1 MAYIGRGTDKIS
13 NIEVLDN
20 ITFTNSAG
28 PYNITQSST
37 AFTPISPS
45 ALVISI
51 DGIIQSP
58 SSVTV
63 SGSTLT
69 FDTSMAS
76 TSTMNFIYQIGVG
89 LITTPGDSTITTAKI
104 VDDAV
109 TTAKI
114 LDDNVTYAK
123 MQDIATG
130 NRVLGRATAGEI
142 SEVQVS
148 NDMLAGSIANAKL
161 ANDTITINSQAIAL
175 GGSGTID
182 VTDTKPTIASLT
194 PSVITNDATA
204 VVIAGTGFVSIPIV
218 EAINTSGAITPAD
231 SVSFTSATSIT
242 ATFTLPV
249 DGTYYVRV
257 ENNSGDAVRTS
268 TAALTVSDNPV
279 WVTASGSLGT
289 FAGNTS
295 VGTINL
301 VCTDATSFAVTT
313 GSVTAGLTF
322 TTGVGTATITGTQT
336 AHTTAATDSFSVTAT
351 DAEGQTA
358 VRAFTIT
365 YSFGATGGAQF
376 N

>member
-1 MAYIGRGTDKIS
+1 MAYIGRGVDKIS

-20 ITFTNSAG
+20 ITFTNTAG
-28 PYNITQSST
+28 PYNLTKDST
-37 AFTPISPS
+37 AFVPAASN

-51 DGIIQSP
+51 DGIVQSP
-58 SSVTV
+58 SSYTV
-63 SGSTLT
+63 SVATIT

-76 TSTMNFIYQIGVG
+76 TSTMNFIYQIGAGVV
-89 LITTPGDSTITTAKI
+89 TAPSDDS
-104 VDDAV
+104 V

-114 LDDNVTYAK
+114 AALSVTTPKIADNNVTYGK
-123 MQDIATG
+123 MQALVTG
-130 NRVLGRATAGEI
+130 NRVLGGAAAGNV

-182 VTDTKPTIASLT
+182 VADTKPTISSLT
-194 PSVITNDATA
+194 PSVITNSATA
-204 VVIAGTGFVSIPIV
+204 VVIAGGNFVSVPQV
-218 EAINTSGAITPAD
+218 EAINTSGAIVAAD
-231 SVSFTSATSIT
+231 SVSFTSATSIS

-249 DGTYYVRV
+249 DGTYFVRV
-257 ENNSGDAVRTS
+257 ENNDGTAVRTS
-268 TAALTVSDNPV
+268 TADLTVSDNPV

-289 FAGNTS
+289 FAGGSS

-313 GSVTAGLTF
+313 GAVTAGLTF

-336 AHTTAATDSFSVTAT
+336 AHTSAATDSFTVTAT

-358 VRAFTIT
+358 ARAFTIT
-365 YSFGATGGAQF
+365 YSFGATGSGQF